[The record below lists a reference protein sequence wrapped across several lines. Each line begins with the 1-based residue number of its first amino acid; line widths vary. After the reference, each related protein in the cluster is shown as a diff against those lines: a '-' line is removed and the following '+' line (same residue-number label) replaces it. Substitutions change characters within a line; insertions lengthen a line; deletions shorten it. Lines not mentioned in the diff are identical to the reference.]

1 MDIYKSIELTA
12 NIVTIAG
19 FIIGIKYVSK
29 IYNIISNNINII
41 IDKVDKAYIIKY
53 SNNAQIINV
62 GYFEKDLANK
72 IYPEKDNY

>member
-1 MDIYKSIELTA
+1 MDIYKSIELAA

-29 IYNIISNNINII
+29 IYNIISSNINII

-53 SNNAQIINV
+53 FDKAQIINV
-62 GYFEKDLANK
+62 GYPKKDLASQ
-72 IYPEKDNY
+72 IYSKKDNC